1 MIKNNDYKKLIR
13 EDNKLLSK
21 INEKLDDDPILNIF
35 TKKKYKRRYLLKFI
49 LSFFMIIIILIL
61 ASLFLYKDKTILD
74 RIFDILGN
82 GFYWIISSYLYLFVS
97 HFIDKLMNRSV
108 SYEKRY

>member
-13 EDNKLLSK
+13 DNNKLLHS
-21 INEKLDDDPILNIF
+21 INDKLDDDPLINIF

-49 LSFFMIIIILIL
+49 LSFFMMTIILIL

-82 GFYWIISSYLYLFVS
+82 GFYWIISGYGYLYIS
-97 HFIDKLMNRSV
+97 CYIDKVMRRV
-108 SYEKRY
+108 KYEKRY